1 MNKDTA
7 HSHIQIAT
15 RTLKEVLTP
24 ASVPEAISSLLRTR
38 TVAAME
44 RALACKTKV
53 NKDMARSYLLKMRL

>member
-7 HSHIQIAT
+7 HSHIQIAI

-24 ASVPEAISSLLRTR
+24 VSISSLLRTR